1 MKAKLL
7 ATSALAVLAVT
18 LPIANLLAVA
28 SATSARAWSVAADSE
43 IAGDDGIDELG
54 DDDFYDDDGTLTD
67 NPDRADQGDIGEQG
81 EYREGEFGERDN
93 TGWNPP
99 PDDLSDES
107 GNLLDGLG
115 ESGGGTAPTP
125 NTGAPLVNS
134 TGQGS
139 SGLLD

>member
-7 ATSALAVLAVT
+7 ATSALALLAVT
-18 LPIANLLAVA
+18 LPIANSLAVD
-28 SATSARAWSVAADSE
+28 SARLARAWSAPDSA
-43 IAGDDGIDELG
+43 IAGDDGIDEFG
-54 DDDFYDDDGTLTD
+54 DDDFYDEDGTLTD
-67 NPDRADQGDIGEQG
+67 NPDRADQGEIGEQG

-93 TGWNPP
+93 AGWNRP
-99 PDDLSDES
+99 PDDLGDES
-107 GNLLDGLG
+107 GDLLDGLG
-115 ESGGGTAPTP
+115 ESGGSAPTP

>member
-7 ATSALAVLAVT
+7 ATSALALLAAT
-18 LPIANLLAVA
+18 LPIANSFATA
-28 SATSARAWSVAADSE
+28 SAAHARAWSVADAA
-43 IAGDDGIDELG
+43 IAGDDGDDEYG

-67 NPDRADQGDIGEQG
+67 NPDRADQGEIGEQG

-93 TGWNPP
+93 QGWNPP
-99 PDDLSDES
+99 PADHADES
-107 GNLLDGLG
+107 GELLEGLG
-115 ESGGGTAPTP
+115 AGGGSSAPTP
-125 NTGAPLVNS
+125 NNGAPLVNS

>member
-7 ATSALAVLAVT
+7 ATSALALLAVT
-18 LPIANLLAVA
+18 LPIADSLAVA
-28 SATSARAWSVAADSE
+28 SAMSVRAWNVAAESTVV
-43 IAGDDGIDELG
+43 GDDGDDEFG
-54 DDDFYDDDGTLTD
+54 DDDFYDEDGTLTD
-67 NPDRADQGDIGEQG
+67 NPDRADQGEIGEQG

-93 TGWNPP
+93 AGWNRP

-107 GNLLDGLG
+107 GELLDSLG
-115 ESGGGTAPTP
+115 ESGGSAPTP

>member
-7 ATSALAVLAVT
+7 ATSALALLAVT
-18 LPIANLLAVA
+18 LPIANSFAVT
-28 SATSARAWSVAADSE
+28 ATNVARAWSVADGA
-43 IAGDDGIDELG
+43 ITGDDGIDEFG
-54 DDDFYDDDGTLTD
+54 DDDFYDEDGTLTD
-67 NPDRADQGDIGEQG
+67 NPDRADQGEIGEQG

-93 TGWNPP
+93 AGWNRP

-107 GNLLDGLG
+107 GELLDSLG
-115 ESGGGTAPTP
+115 ESGGSAPTP

-139 SGLLD
+139 GGLLD